1 MAKAGRRLTTGPNEP
16 TVHNEGPGAVRVQV
30 VVDGDNVSIET
41 VELEPGE
48 SHEIP
53 ARPGTRVEVHTG
65 QGTATALVTRA
76 PIFLV
81 RDGRVLVAPD

>member
-16 TVHNEGPGAVRVQV
+16 TVHNEGPGTARVQV
-30 VVDGDNVSIET
+30 VVDGDSVSTES
-41 VELEPGE
+41 VRLDPHE
-48 SHEIP
+48 SHEIQ
-53 ARPGTRVEVHTG
+53 AQPGTRVEVHTG
-65 QGTATALVTRA
+65 QGTATALATRA